1 MFQAPAPAPANDPF
15 GDPFAVGDS
24 GGGFDDNLLT
34 PDKIEVPSEE
44 PEQPPP
50 GKKDAFGDLVAIGPK
65 DKQTKSPKQMFV
77 ELATPP
83 KKSLNELK
91 VEKSPSPKPV
101 SPTGF
106 QASGAT
112 DGDQEN
118 PASSLDFSTLNQ
130 FGDKDPF
137 GSGDPFGSSDPFVNC
152 FPNPAQKQ
160 DAAAPKLELPAQN
173 GTNSSSAP
181 SPNALFGGSIFD
193 DDFNLPVP
201 KEPPPPLP
209 TSIDSVSHSSLNIPP
224 PPPRN
229 NISVYTP
236 SNTQHTP
243 PLPPRPRS
251 SSDKNRAADVLHVQP
266 TPPLPPRRYLN
277 STDSNSSVPNDELS
291 RESPKDSSSVNSQDA
306 ELNEQSQTISNNNNN
321 VSEAKGS
328 SNNDNN
334 VSEAK
339 GISNN
344 NKNVIEA
351 KGNSSNN
358 DNNVSEAKN
367 KLSLASDTSL
377 SLSNEKTL
385 GDRTQS
391 DQIDRELT
399 IDNHKPFEKGEV
411 GLNNSNTS
419 ELKRDDNESVSQT
432 KLDKT
437 KCDSQVTPN
446 VSDEKLKNLNNNS
459 VSNSSGD
466 QTNCDIERIS
476 NASSSSSQTE
486 TVTERVR
493 TGRAF
498 IKEADSNYHKSL
510 SVSVSDPFET
520 IDPFASDDPFTQN
533 DPFSPD
539 PFASDPFS
547 DSISTTSVSSTT
559 SSNDPFTSAITSQKS
574 SSSTNVDASDDPF
587 SVFDNTFEPF
597 HFDKSKKSKVKLK
610 F

>member
-112 DGDQEN
+112 DGADQEN

-137 GSGDPFGSSDPFVNC
+137 GSGDQFGSSDPFVNC
-152 FPNPAQKQ
+152 FPNPPKKQ
-160 DAAAPKLELPAQN
+160 DVAAPKLELPAQN

-209 TSIDSVSHSSLNIPP
+209 TSIDSVSHASLNIPP

-251 SSDKNRAADVLHVQP
+251 SSDKSKAADVLHVQP

-277 STDSNSSVPNDELS
+277 SQESDSSVSNDELS

-321 VSEAKGS
+321 VSEAKGNNP
-328 SNNDNN
+328 NNDNN
-334 VSEAK
+334 VSAAK
-339 GISNN
+339 
-344 NKNVIEA
+344 
-351 KGNSSNN
+351 
-358 DNNVSEAKN
+358 D

-377 SLSNEKTL
+377 SLLNENTTE
-385 GDRTQS
+385 DRAKSSQNER
-391 DQIDRELT
+391 DLAD
-399 IDNHKPFEKGEV
+399 DNHKPFEKGEV
-411 GLNNSNTS
+411 GLNNCNTS
-419 ELKRDDNESVSQT
+419 EVKQDDNESVSQT

-437 KCDSQVTPN
+437 ISDSPVTRN

-493 TGRAF
+493 SGRAF
-498 IKEADSNYHKSL
+498 IKGVDSNYNKSL

>member
-1 MFQAPAPAPANDPF
+1 M
-15 GDPFAVGDS
+15 
-24 GGGFDDNLLT
+24 
-34 PDKIEVPSEE
+34 
-44 PEQPPP
+44 
-50 GKKDAFGDLVAIGPK
+50 
-65 DKQTKSPKQMFV
+65 
-77 ELATPP
+77 
-83 KKSLNELK
+83 
-91 VEKSPSPKPV
+91 
-101 SPTGF
+101 
-106 QASGAT
+106 
-112 DGDQEN
+112 
-118 PASSLDFSTLNQ
+118 NQ

-152 FPNPAQKQ
+152 FPNPAQKK
-160 DAAAPKLELPAQN
+160 DAAAPKRELPAQN
-173 GTNSSSAP
+173 GTKSSSAP

-209 TSIDSVSHSSLNIPP
+209 TSIDSVSHTSLNIPLP

-251 SSDKNRAADVLHVQP
+251 SSDKNRAADVSHVQP

-321 VSEAKGS
+321 VSEAKGI

-339 GISNN
+339 
-344 NKNVIEA
+344 
-351 KGNSSNN
+351 
-358 DNNVSEAKN
+358 D
-367 KLSLASDTSL
+367 KLSLASETSL
-377 SLSNEKTL
+377 SLLNENTTE
-385 GDRTQS
+385 DRAKS
-391 DQIDRELT
+391 SWNERDLT
-399 IDNHKPFEKGEV
+399 IDDHKPFEKGEV

-419 ELKRDDNESVSQT
+419 ELKQDNNESVSQAEV
-432 KLDKT
+432 DKT
-437 KCDSQVTPN
+437 KCDSSVTRN
-446 VSDEKLKNLNNNS
+446 ISDENLRNLNSNS

-486 TVTERVR
+486 TVSERVR

-498 IKEADSNYHKSL
+498 IKEADSNYNKSL

-533 DPFSPD
+533 DPSHQILLLQT
-539 PFASDPFS
+539 PFQILYPPTVYLPQPVVTIRLPQQSLA
-547 DSISTTSVSSTT
+547 
-559 SSNDPFTSAITSQKS
+559 KS
-574 SSSTNVDASDDPF
+574 LPAP
-587 SVFDNTFEPF
+587 PM
-597 HFDKSKKSKVKLK
+597 
-610 F
+610 

>member
-65 DKQTKSPKQMFV
+65 DKQIKSPKQMFV

-152 FPNPAQKQ
+152 FPNPTQKQ
-160 DAAAPKLELPAQN
+160 DAPKLELPAQN

-209 TSIDSVSHSSLNIPP
+209 TSIDSVSHASLNIPP

-251 SSDKNRAADVLHVQP
+251 SSDKSRAADVLHVQP

-277 STDSNSSVPNDELS
+277 SQESNSSVPNDELS
-291 RESPKDSSSVNSQDA
+291 RESPKESSSVNSQDA
-306 ELNEQSQTISNNNNN
+306 ELNEQSQTISNNNNVSETKCNSSNNDNNN
-321 VSEAKGS
+321 VSEAKGF

-339 GISNN
+339 
-344 NKNVIEA
+344 
-351 KGNSSNN
+351 
-358 DNNVSEAKN
+358 D

-377 SLSNEKTL
+377 SLLNENATE
-385 GDRTQS
+385 DRAKS
-391 DQIDRELT
+391 SRNERDLAD
-399 IDNHKPFEKGEV
+399 DDHKPFEKGEAE
-411 GLNNSNTS
+411 LNNRNTS
-419 ELKRDDNESVSQT
+419 ELKQDNNESVSQS

-437 KCDSQVTPN
+437 KCDSPLTLN
-446 VSDEKLKNLNNNS
+446 VSDEKLRNLNNNS

-498 IKEADSNYHKSL
+498 IKEADSNYNKSL

-533 DPFSPD
+533 DPFSPG

>member
-112 DGDQEN
+112 DGADQEN

-130 FGDKDPF
+130 LGDKDPF

-152 FPNPAQKQ
+152 FPNPTQKQ
-160 DAAAPKLELPAQN
+160 DAPKLELHAQN
-173 GTNSSSAP
+173 GTNSSTAP

-209 TSIDSVSHSSLNIPP
+209 TSIDSVSHASLNIPP

-251 SSDKNRAADVLHVQP
+251 SSDKSGAADVLHAQP

-277 STDSNSSVPNDELS
+277 STENNSSVPNDEIS
-291 RESPKDSSSVNSQDA
+291 RESPKDSSSINSQDA
-306 ELNEQSQTISNNNNN
+306 ELNEPSQTISNNNNN
-321 VSEAKGS
+321 VTETKGNS
-328 SNNDNN
+328 GNNDNN

-339 GISNN
+339 
-344 NKNVIEA
+344 
-351 KGNSSNN
+351 
-358 DNNVSEAKN
+358 D
-367 KLSLASDTSL
+367 KLSLVSDTSL
-377 SLSNEKTL
+377 SLPNENTL
-385 GDRTQS
+385 ADKSQS
-391 DQIDRELT
+391 GQHERDLT
-399 IDNHKPFEKGEV
+399 IDDHKPFEKGEV

-419 ELKRDDNESVSQT
+419 ELKQDNNESVSQT

-437 KCDSQVTPN
+437 KSDSPVTRN
-446 VSDEKLKNLNNNS
+446 ISDEKFRNLNNNS

-498 IKEADSNYHKSL
+498 IKEVDSNYNKSL
-510 SVSVSDPFET
+510 SLSVSDPFET